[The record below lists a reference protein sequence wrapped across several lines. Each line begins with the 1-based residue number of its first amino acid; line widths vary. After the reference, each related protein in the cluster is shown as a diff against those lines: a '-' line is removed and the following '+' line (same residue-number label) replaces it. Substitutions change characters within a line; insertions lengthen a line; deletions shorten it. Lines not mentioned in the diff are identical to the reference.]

1 MNTPDP
7 AGSVAHRSEY
17 SSPVFD
23 LGDLAPTWHE
33 QLGRWLGEAAAK
45 GMFEPNA
52 MVLSTADAQGRPS
65 SRNVLLRGFGP
76 EGLTFFTNYSSRKG
90 TEIAQN
96 PHVSALLSWLPMYRQ
111 VIVCGT
117 ASTVDRA
124 ESEAYFHGRPRGS
137 QLASFVSPQSTVL
150 PDRGTLAAMWAKADA
165 DYPDEIPMR
174 DNWGGYRV
182 VPDTVEFWQGQ
193 AMRMHDRLRFR
204 RTDTDRWVVERLA
217 P

>member
-1 MNTPDP
+1 MNTSG
-7 AGSVAHRSEY
+7 GSEPVARRSEY
-17 SSPVFD
+17 SGPVFD

-33 QLGRWLGEAAAK
+33 QLGRWLGEAAAE

-52 MVLSTADAQGRPS
+52 MVLSTADGQGRPS
-65 SRNVLLRGFGP
+65 SRTVLLRGFGP

-90 TEIAQN
+90 GEIAGN
-96 PHVSALLSWLPMYRQ
+96 PNVSALLSWLPMYRQ
-111 VIVCGT
+111 VIVCGR
-117 ASTVDRA
+117 ASKVDRA
-124 ESEAYFHGRPRGS
+124 ESEAYFRARPRGS

-165 DYPDEIPMR
+165 EHPGDVPMR
-174 DNWGGYRV
+174 DDWGGYRV
-182 VPDTVEFWQGQ
+182 VPETVEFWQGQ

-204 RTDTDRWVVERLA
+204 RADTDRWVVERLA

>member
-1 MNTPDP
+1 MNTSDAPD
-7 AGSVAHRSEY
+7 SVAHRSEY
-17 SSPVFD
+17 SGPVFD
-23 LGDLAPTWHE
+23 LGDLAPSWHE
-33 QLGRWLGEAAAK
+33 QLGRWLGEAQA
-45 GMFEPNA
+45 GGVFEPNA
-52 MVLSTADAQGRPS
+52 MVLSTADARGRPS

-96 PHVSALLSWLPMYRQ
+96 PYVSAILSWLPLYRQ
-111 VIVCGT
+111 VVVCGK

-124 ESEAYFHGRPRGS
+124 ESEEYFHARPRGS

-150 PDRGTLAAMWAKADA
+150 PDRGTLAAMWEKADA

-182 VPDTVEFWQGQ
+182 VPETVEFWQGQ